1 MWRRMNGQTFGS
13 GRRKG
18 SQRRKPEVCA
28 SEGLQ
33 APCRRTFMKSTS
45 YGNPGKLL
53 ERQRRNY
60 AVCHCLHSVTGQKF
74 TKKPS
79 YCKRAFLQ
87 KCVRSCKC
95 PLQFYPFH
103 NTTKTHGFPLK
114 IHIFKPIFL
123 SGQNVHNLAKELV
136 YASLV
141 PILPPSKETI
151 FSLRQVPDGY
161 LQTLWRY
168 L

>member
-1 MWRRMNGQTFGS
+1 MCSSDLCLLWRRMNGQTFGS

-95 PLQFYPFH
+95 SLNICFFH
-103 NTTKTHGFPLK
+103 NTIKMPCFLPKIFNLVYLFYGF
-114 IHIFKPIFL
+114 
-123 SGQNVHNLAKELV
+123 QNVHNFVNA
-136 YASLV
+136 AMQGG
-141 PILPPSKETI
+141 TA
-151 FSLRQVPDGY
+151 
-161 LQTLWRY
+161 
-168 L
+168 

>member
-1 MWRRMNGQTFGS
+1 MWRRTSGRTSGS
-13 GRRKG
+13 VRRKG
-18 SQRRKPEVCA
+18 SRRRKPEGYA
-28 SEGLQ
+28 S
-33 APCRRTFMKSTS
+33 ADPRARCRKIFMKPTS
-45 YGNPGKLL
+45 FGRL
-53 ERQRRNY
+53 ERLREQQQRKY
-60 AVCHCLHSVTGQKF
+60 VGCHCLHSVIGQKF

-95 PLQFYPFH
+95 PLQFYPFY

-114 IHIFKPIFL
+114 IHILKSIFL

-136 YASLV
+136 YASPV
-141 PILPPSKETI
+141 PILPLSKETI

>member
-1 MWRRMNGQTFGS
+1 MWRRTSGRISGS
-13 GRRKG
+13 VRRKG
-18 SQRRKPEVCA
+18 LRRRKPEGYA
-28 SEGLQ
+28 SADRQ
-33 APCRRTFMKSTS
+33 APCRRTSMKPTS
-45 YGNPGKLL
+45 YGKRGKLL
-53 ERQRRNY
+53 ERQQRSY
-60 AVCHCLHSVTGQKF
+60 AVCRCPRSVIGRKF

-95 PLQFYPFH
+95 PPQFYPFY

-141 PILPPSKETI
+141 PILPPSKETV

>member
-1 MWRRMNGQTFGS
+1 MWRRTSGRTSGS
-13 GRRKG
+13 VRRKG
-18 SQRRKPEVCA
+18 LRRRK
-28 SEGLQ
+28 SEGYALEGRQ
-33 APCRRTFMKSTS
+33 APCRKTSMKPTS
-45 YGNPGKLL
+45 YGKPGKLL

-95 PLQFYPFH
+95 PLQFYPFY

>member
-1 MWRRMNGQTFGS
+1 MSGRTSGS

-18 SQRRKPEVCA
+18 LRRRKPEGYA
-28 SEGLQ
+28 SEGRQ
-33 APCRRTFMKSTS
+33 ALCRRTSMKPTS
-45 YGNPGKLL
+45 SGNPGKLRG
-53 ERQRRNY
+53 RQQQKY
-60 AVCHCLHSVTGQKF
+60 AVCHCLRSVTGRKF

-95 PLQFYPFH
+95 PLQFYPFY